1 MKAMILAAGLGTRL
15 KPLTDS
21 IPKALI
27 PIGGVPLLEITIQK
41 LISAGFDEI
50 IINIHHFGQQIID
63 FVESKNKFGIQIEF
77 SNEEGKLLDT
87 GGALKKA
94 TWFFKD
100 NKPFLVHNVDILSNV
115 DLRKLYATHLY
126 NDAITTLMVSDRIT
140 TRYFLFDKENHLKGW
155 VNNKTGE
162 TKPHDIIIN
171 PNHYQQ
177 LAFSG
182 VQVINPSIFKYM
194 ETFPEMFSIVDFYL
208 SICTREKLIG
218 YIPENLKLM
227 DAGKIDTL
235 NEAEEF
241 AIKYLS

>member
-27 PIGGVPLLEITIQK
+27 TIGDVPLLEIIIQK
-41 LISAGFDEI
+41 LISADFDEI

-63 FVESKNKFGIQIEF
+63 FVESKNQFGIHIEY
-77 SNEEGKLLDT
+77 SKEDGKLLDT

-94 TWFFKD
+94 SWFFND
-100 NKPFLVHNVDILSNV
+100 NKPFLLHNVDILSNV
-115 DLRKLYATHLY
+115 DLRNLYSTHL
-126 NDAITTLMVSDRIT
+126 NNKCIATLMVSERNT
-140 TRYFLFDKENHLKGW
+140 ARHFLFDKENQLKGW

-162 TKPHDIIIN
+162 IKPADIN
-171 PNHYQQ
+171 LFPRHYQQ

-182 VQVINPSIFKYM
+182 VQVIDPSIFKYM
-194 ETFPEMFSIVDFYL
+194 ETYPEKFSIIDFYL
-208 SICTREKLIG
+208 SICSKEKLIG
-218 YIPENLKLM
+218 YVPENLKLM

-235 NEAEEF
+235 IEAEEF
-241 AIKYLS
+241 VTKYLA